1 MFKYINKRLDRATV
15 VVEENL
21 PNVGSDGQENLPN
34 VGSDGQETNTWIVDI
49 FQLLKHVG
57 EYLNF
62 QFSFDIHLLKD

>member
-1 MFKYINKRLDRATV
+1 M
-15 VVEENL
+15 VVEKNL
-21 PNVGSDGQENLPN
+21 PNIE
-34 VGSDGQETNTWIVDI
+34 SDGQETESVVDETTAYLDSWIVGI